1 MLYGW
6 KLERRDTEG
15 GIEGL
20 PLQLMIM
27 VVIAGVGTAVILGW
41 MTNLQAPNA
50 IGAVYSSPTEIVLQ
64 DDDGD
69 GIHENGDISIA
80 ITVLDKSG
88 DGVQGASVILDGA
101 SLVAS
106 EDGKRAHGVTDE
118 SGRVEFSGLHASQAG
133 EIIGFVSVTVTKNG
147 YGTDSSLTIPVISE

>member
-1 MLYGW
+1 MR
-6 KLERRDTEG
+6 KDREG

-50 IGAVYSSPTEIVLQ
+50 IGTVYSSPTEIVLE
-64 DDDGD
+64 DDNNDGV
-69 GIHENGDISIA
+69 HEKDDINIA
-80 ITVLDKSG
+80 ITVLDQNG
-88 DGVQGASVILDGA
+88 DGIQGASVVLDGA

-133 EIIGFVSVTVTKNG
+133 EVIGFVSVTVTKNG
-147 YGTDSSLTIPVISE
+147 YGTDSSLTIPMISE

>member
-69 GIHENGDISIA
+69 GIYENGDISIA

-106 EDGKRAHGVTDE
+106 EDGKHAHGVTDE

-133 EIIGFVSVTVTKNG
+133 EIIGFVSATVTKNG

>member
-1 MLYGW
+1 VR
-6 KLERRDTEG
+6 KDREG

-50 IGAVYSSPTEIVLQ
+50 IGTVYSSPTEIVLE
-64 DDDGD
+64 DGNND
-69 GIHENGDISIA
+69 GVHEKGDINIA
-80 ITVLDKSG
+80 ITVLDQNG
-88 DGVQGASVILDGA
+88 DGIQGASVVLDGA

-133 EIIGFVSVTVTKNG
+133 EVIGFVSVTVTKNG